1 MYEGRGVADAAQ
13 LRADL
18 LLVVQKMLIRQQLLG
33 VLGQVGV
40 ACAEDAFAAEAI
52 ADERLA

>member
-1 MYEGRGVADAAQ
+1 MYEGGGADAAQ
-13 LRADL
+13 LCANL

-33 VLGQVGV
+33 VLGQISITGT
-40 ACAEDAFAAEAI
+40 EYAFATEAI